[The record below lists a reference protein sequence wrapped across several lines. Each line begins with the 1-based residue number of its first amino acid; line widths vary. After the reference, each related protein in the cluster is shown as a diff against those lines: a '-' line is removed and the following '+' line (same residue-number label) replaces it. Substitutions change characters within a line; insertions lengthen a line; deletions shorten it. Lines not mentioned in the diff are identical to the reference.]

1 MPLKMPIDRPSAF
14 STGYSFGKEKIAFI
28 VTEIA
33 ILFVFIRI

>member
-1 MPLKMPIDRPSAF
+1 MPLKRPIDRSSAF
-14 STGYSFGKEKIAFI
+14 STGNSFGEEKIDFI